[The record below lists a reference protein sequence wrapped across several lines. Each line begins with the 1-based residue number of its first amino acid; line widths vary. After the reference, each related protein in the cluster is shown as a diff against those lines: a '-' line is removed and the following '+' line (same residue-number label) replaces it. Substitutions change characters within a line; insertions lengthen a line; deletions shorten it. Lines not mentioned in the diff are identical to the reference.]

1 MPGWKP
7 KQSDKSKL
15 SSTTTKQLYFLKLA
29 EIRRELNI
37 LTRFFNITGYCSPT
51 LAAAQVDV
59 GVFAPQVARLEE
71 VCLVLN
77 PIYNQ
82 LYEAA
87 FECLLRAG
95 FVIVNHG
102 FKQLDQETANNLF
115 AGKYTCMGMGSDGSR
130 LLSYLASKEVHIFH
144 LTKIAA
150 DRELRALYK

>member
-1 MPGWKP
+1 VPGWKP

-102 FKQLDQETANNLF
+102 FKQLEQETANNLF